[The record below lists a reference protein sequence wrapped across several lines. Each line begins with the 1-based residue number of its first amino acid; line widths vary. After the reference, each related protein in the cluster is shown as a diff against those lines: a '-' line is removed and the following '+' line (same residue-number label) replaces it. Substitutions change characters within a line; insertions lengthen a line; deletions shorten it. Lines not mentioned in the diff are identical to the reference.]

1 MTLYALVVRYQ
12 LFDRVPIAFCEQICI
27 QNAQKNLWR
36 PWLLLLRRSFRLS
49 NEPATGLKRRQRRPE
64 IEMLRCTLVHA
75 VNISSA
81 ECAFPRD
88 SRNGTIGREKITD
101 CQLQSA
107 SSVVSNPVYTI
118 QHNRFD
124 NRLYR
129 VNKHPTGCQ
138 TGFTTGC
145 HRCDN
150 RFDNRVE

>member
-1 MTLYALVVRYQ
+1 MLKKIFGGRGSSYYDALSDSLMSQPR
-12 LFDRVPIAFCEQICI
+12 D
-27 QNAQKNLWR
+27 W
-36 PWLLLLRRSFRLS
+36 
-49 NEPATGLKRRQRRPE
+49 KRRQRRPE

-88 SRNGTIGREKITD
+88 SRHGTIAREKITD

-118 QHNRFD
+118 QPVV

-129 VNKHPTGCQ
+129 VNKHPTGCHTGCQ
-138 TGFTTGC
+138 TGLTTVLNEQPLFVQPVVKWGCTTGLTTGC
-145 HRCDN
+145 T
-150 RFDNRVE
+150 V